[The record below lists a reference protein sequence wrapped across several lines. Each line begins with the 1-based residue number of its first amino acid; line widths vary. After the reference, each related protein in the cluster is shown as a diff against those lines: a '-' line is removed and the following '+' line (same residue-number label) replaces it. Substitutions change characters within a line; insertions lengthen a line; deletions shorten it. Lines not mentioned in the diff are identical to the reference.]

1 MSALTLTPLC
11 GVAAGLIA
19 AALALPG
26 PAAAQSP
33 AWPAAEAEPP
43 SAAASAPAPAPN
55 VPDVPTPAE
64 PAGPAPRPAAPAT
77 DGPVPEAPPDA
88 SPDAPAP
95 PASPAEPDAADLPPR
110 PALVEPFDLDAFPA
124 LERVARLEPFPALPG
139 EPQGPGLLLR
149 APAEWERRPLAERT
163 KLPVITPAGM
173 KLPRSWQVSLQLQ
186 PTEAGASL
194 APVPL
199 AADAARPELRFRAAW
214 MPVRDFAVDL
224 VPGVYL
230 DRNGLGAPT
239 TGATVTAS
247 VATAWA
253 TDFRT
258 VAEVESPRLGSGSRR
273 VKFGAAWQPWQRVSI
288 DTRFEQ
294 SVGANAAPDPTVRFG
309 LTIQH

>member
-1 MSALTLTPLC
+1 MSALTLTPQC

-33 AWPAAEAEPP
+33 AWPAADAVPP
-43 SAAASAPAPAPN
+43 SAAASAP
-55 VPDVPTPAE
+55 VP
-64 PAGPAPRPAAPAT
+64 G
-77 DGPVPEAPPDA
+77 GPV
-88 SPDAPAP
+88 PDAPADAP
-95 PASPAEPDAADLPPR
+95 MADAPAPAAEPDAAELVPR
-110 PALVEPFDLDAFPA
+110 PELIEPFDLDAFPE
-124 LERVARLEPFPALPG
+124 LERVAQLEPFPPLPG

-199 AADAARPELRFRAAW
+199 ATDAARPELRFRAAW
-214 MPVRDFAVDL
+214 MPVREFAVDL

-230 DRNGLGAPT
+230 ERNGLGAPT

-258 VAEVESPRLGSGSRR
+258 VAEVESPRLGGGSRR

-294 SVGANAAPDPTVRFG
+294 SVGANVSPEPTLRFG
-309 LTIQH
+309 LTILH